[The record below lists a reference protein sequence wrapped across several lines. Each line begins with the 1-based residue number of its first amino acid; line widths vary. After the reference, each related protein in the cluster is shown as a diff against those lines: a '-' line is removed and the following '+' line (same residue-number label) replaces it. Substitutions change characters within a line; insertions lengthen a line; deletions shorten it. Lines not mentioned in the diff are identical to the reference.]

1 MPDAP
6 EVVVIIGAYRR
17 REYLLRAVRS
27 VLAQNVDRA
36 RFEILVTKDFLDPG
50 IDTELARLGVASI
63 VDEDPRI
70 GTWLGR
76 AIRATTAP
84 LVAFLDDDDEF
95 EPDRLAR
102 VLQIFHDHPEV
113 GFYRNRVRVI
123 DAEDRPIPPDRWRGI
138 ETDSAFD
145 SSGPVVFAGG
155 SAAGLVPFALRTT
168 RATFNSST
176 MVLRRS
182 LLVGPWCELF
192 ARTQLPD
199 LTLFLAAALGPQ
211 GLFFDDRRLTRYR
224 FYGGNVTHQTGWLA
238 EAARSR
244 LEAAELARS
253 LGRSELETWLS
264 AEGVHYER
272 LYRAATVLD
281 RIDRAAPRRDVARG
295 SAEYLRFLG
304 RHPDERAS
312 RLEVWVAAAFGVA
325 YCVAPGLTRRARAA
339 RLHSTA
345 TGARPPAGPGPTSP
359 ASPGPRGR
367 GAGE

>member
-27 VLAQNVDRA
+27 VLAQTVDRA

-102 VLQIFHDHPEV
+102 VLQIFHDHPEI
-113 GFYRNRVRVI
+113 GFYRNRVQVI

-145 SSGPVVFAGG
+145 TSGPVVFAGG

-182 LLVGPWCELF
+182 LLVGPWCEPSRGRNCRTSPCSSRRRSGRRDCSSMTDGSPGTGSTVAMSPIRPDGSPKRPGPDSRRPSSPVRSAGPSSRPGSAPKAF
-192 ARTQLPD
+192 TTSGCTGRRPCSTGSTARP
-199 LTLFLAAALGPQ
+199 LGGTSP
-211 GLFFDDRRLTRYR
+211 
-224 FYGGNVTHQTGWLA
+224 
-238 EAARSR
+238 AARQST
-244 LEAAELARS
+244 S
-253 LGRSELETWLS
+253 DSW
-264 AEGVHYER
+264 GVIR
-272 LYRAATVLD
+272 TSGRAAS
-281 RIDRAAPRRDVARG
+281 RSGSPQRSASPAR
-295 SAEYLRFLG
+295 
-304 RHPDERAS
+304 
-312 RLEVWVAAAFGVA
+312 
-325 YCVAPGLTRRARAA
+325 VAPGLTRRARAA